1 MSVVIEERDP
11 VAGLAWTVLRGERT
25 DVMRALGRTHAEAI
39 HAQRV
44 AEDGG
49 WSANVR
55 RARGVA
61 AARFAAVV
69 AATKSLL
76 PLEADELAAIAEGAE
91 VDAHELWAQ
100 NLRGDLGRDGTGC
113 SDVSFVGRGGV
124 VLGHNEDGDGDLRGA
139 IRLVTLRIEGDPD
152 MTALWYPGMLP
163 SNAFVTTAAGLAF
176 GMDHVPVRVANQGG
190 AGRHFVARRAQ
201 RQQTGDAARAALA
214 DIACAGGFAFD
225 VADARSRRTD
235 LIENAAGRVAQVPG
249 GARATCHTN
258 HLRAVDG
265 TREGLAVAPDDVWLV
280 ESRSRLAAL
289 RSVAD
294 EADDAETVRAALR
307 AERVLG
313 RSADLYTLASIVVDQ
328 ATDTITV
335 QTDGDPWRGRWDAFA
350 RGERKDA

>member
-1 MSVVIEERDP
+1 M
-11 VAGLAWTVLRGERT
+11 AGLAWTVLRGERT

-44 AEDGG
+44 AEDGS

-190 AGRHFVARRAQ
+190 AGRHFVTRHEQLWPTLRVRVGSLSTSPTPGRGAP
-201 RQQTGDAARAALA
+201 TS
-214 DIACAGGFAFD
+214 
-225 VADARSRRTD
+225 SRTPPVVSRKCR
-235 LIENAAGRVAQVPG
+235 AGRAP
-249 GARATCHTN
+249 RATRTTSGPSTARVRVSPSPPTMSGWS
-258 HLRAVDG
+258 RAG
-265 TREGLAVAPDDVWLV
+265 
-280 ESRSRLAAL
+280 
-289 RSVAD
+289 
-294 EADDAETVRAALR
+294 RAWPR
-307 AERVLG
+307 
-313 RSADLYTLASIVVDQ
+313 
-328 ATDTITV
+328 
-335 QTDGDPWRGRWDAFA
+335 
-350 RGERKDA
+350 